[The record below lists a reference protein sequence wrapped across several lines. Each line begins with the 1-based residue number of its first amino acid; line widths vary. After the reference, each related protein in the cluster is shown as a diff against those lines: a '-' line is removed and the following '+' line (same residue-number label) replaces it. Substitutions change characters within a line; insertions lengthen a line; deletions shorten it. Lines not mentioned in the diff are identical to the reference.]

1 MMGFRV
7 LLAKE
12 LREQLRTNRFVAV
25 AAVFVLFGILGP
37 LTDRY
42 MKELFDALGTQSGG
56 FSVQVPPPSL
66 EGAAAQI
73 LKNLSQFG
81 IICAL
86 LLAMGSVAWEKE
98 RGTAGMILTKPASRA
113 AFLAAKLVA
122 ISLTLG
128 FAVILGCGFAYVY
141 VLLLYPTVY
150 PLGGYVAM
158 ALLMWWMCVA
168 FAAITMLGSTVTRSA
183 VAAAGIGLVAILAL
197 GIVGALPVVGDY
209 ALPSLGKPALDL
221 MMGHDPGQITGP
233 VLFNLALVPAIL
245 GLTWL
250 AFRRQ
255 EL

>member
-1 MMGFRV
+1 MRGFRV

-12 LREQLRTNRFVAV
+12 MREQLRTNRFIAV
-25 AAVFVLFGILGP
+25 AAVFILFGIIGP

-42 MKELFDALGTQSGG
+42 MKELFDALGSQSGG
-56 FSVQVPPPSL
+56 MTIAVPEPSL
-66 EGAAAQI
+66 DGAAAQI

-128 FAVILGCGFAYVY
+128 FATMLGCGFGYVY
-141 VLLLYPTVY
+141 TLLLYPSVF

-183 VAAAGIGLVAILAL
+183 IAAAGIGLLSMLVFGILA
-197 GIVGALPVVGDY
+197 ALPVVGDY
-209 ALPSLGKPALDL
+209 SPSSLGGPALKL
-221 MMGHDPGQITGP
+221 MLGQDPGPIAGP
-233 VLFNLALVPAIL
+233 VLVNIVLVPAL
-245 GLTWL
+245 FFVTWL

>member
-12 LREQLRTNRFVAV
+12 MREQFRTNRFIAV
-25 AAVFVLFGILGP
+25 AAVFILFGIIGP

-42 MKELFDALGTQSGG
+42 MKELIDAVGSQSGG
-56 FSVQVPPPSL
+56 FTIQVPPPTL
-66 EGAAAQI
+66 QGAATQI
-73 LKNLSQFG
+73 LKNMSQFG

-128 FAVILGCGFAYVY
+128 FATALGCGFGFVY
-141 VLLLYPTVY
+141 TLLLYPSVF

-158 ALLMWWMCVA
+158 ALMMWWMCVA
-168 FAAITMLGSTVTRSA
+168 FAAITLLGSTVTRSA
-183 VAAAGIGLVAILAL
+183 IAAAGIGLLAFVLL
-197 GIVGALPVVGDY
+197 GIVGALPVIGAY
-209 ALPSLGKPALDL
+209 SPASLGAPALDL
-221 MMGHDPGQITGP
+221 MLGRDPGWIVGP
-233 VLFNLALVPAIL
+233 VLFNLALVPAL
-245 GLTWL
+245 FALTWL
-250 AFRRQ
+250 SFRRQ